1 MQQPYGICLT
11 LFGGIAPNATVS
23 MSLNRQCFR
32 YFCPRE
38 GWGYPSNGENEVEI
52 HCQHD
57 GTWSNDANIE
67 TCMSK

>member
-1 MQQPYGICLT
+1 MTLSFFEDFPYTHC
-11 LFGGIAPNATVS
+11 FPQKPSQFHN
-23 MSLNRQCFR
+23 FR

-38 GWGYPSNGENEVEI
+38 GWGYPSNGESEVEI

-67 TCMSK
+67 TCMSN